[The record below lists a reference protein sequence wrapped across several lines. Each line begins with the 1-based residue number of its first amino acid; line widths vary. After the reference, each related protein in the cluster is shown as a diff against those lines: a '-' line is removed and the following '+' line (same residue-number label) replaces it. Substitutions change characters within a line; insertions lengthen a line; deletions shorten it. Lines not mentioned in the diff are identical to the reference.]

1 MPLDPKIDVE
11 VLLAAWSFER
21 SITLIGVS
29 AATWID
35 QLLMRSDASELLVRD
50 GRVAI
55 SRDRARGLINAAASK
70 GRSLVNE
77 DDLRVGLMM
86 DRSPYA
92 PLVMLGLSLSGAEV
106 LLLRADSTQQELY
119 EIQRVWSIN
128 RTLKASDLI
137 TEGQLGEQKS
147 APSITDYGVSLESNF
162 FTILSSGT
170 TGNSKAITHSY
181 SSAIGSA
188 LAFSAAMGIEPG
200 DRFFHNWPMFYM
212 AGLFNLFLC
221 PLVAGAEVLLS
232 QEFSAAIAR
241 RQLNAITDSGTN
253 QILLSPTM
261 ANVYTRVMSAHKLDL
276 SACKVVCTSSMLY
289 PSVESRF
296 TDVFNCDLHPC
307 YGITEY
313 GGSFT
318 FGTSKSKPFS
328 VGKPIQGVTVRI
340 DSGEIKVKSP
350 FVAPLMSLPDG
361 RSIRLEKSKFH
372 PTNDLGT
379 ISEDGEVFLLGRL
392 GDEIKKGGEFLSLID
407 IEDIALSVSG
417 VSDALAIPCASEFW
431 GQDFVLKI
439 VCDERSGDERSVL
452 HRKLVS
458 TISDSRSPLAV
469 PLRIDFVPA
478 IARTDS
484 GKPLR
489 RAYLGEGQED

>member
-1 MPLDPKIDVE
+1 
-11 VLLAAWSFER
+11 
-21 SITLIGVS
+21 VS
-29 AATWID
+29 AAIWVD
-35 QLLMRSDASELLVRD
+35 ELLMRSDASELLIRD
-50 GRVAI
+50 SQVVI
-55 SRDRARGLINAAASK
+55 SRNNVRSLINAVVSK
-70 GRSLVNE
+70 GRSLANE
-77 DDLRVGLMM
+77 DHLRVGLLM

-92 PLVMLGLSLSGAEV
+92 PLVMLGLSLSGVEV
-106 LLLRADSTQQELY
+106 LLLRPDSTQQKLSAL
-119 EIQRVWSIN
+119 QRIWRIN
-128 RTLKASDLI
+128 KTVKASDLV
-137 TEGQLGEQKS
+137 TQERLGEHKS
-147 APSITDYGVSLESNF
+147 SSCIIDYGVSLDSGF

-170 TGNSKAITHSY
+170 TSSSKAITHSF

-188 LAFSAAMGIEPG
+188 LAFSAAM
-200 DRFFHNWPMFYM
+200 DVKSSDKFFHNWPMFYM

-221 PLVAGAEVLLS
+221 PLVAGAEILLS
-232 QEFSAAIAR
+232 KEFSAAIAR

-261 ANVYTRVMSAHKLDL
+261 ANVYTRVMGANKLDL
-276 SACKVVCTSSMLY
+276 SECKVVCTSSMLY

-318 FGTSKSKPFS
+318 FGSAKSKPFS

-350 FVAPLMSLPDG
+350 FVAPLMSLQDG
-361 RSIRLEKSKFH
+361 QSIRLEKSKFH

-392 GDEIKKGGEFLSLID
+392 GEQIKKGGELLSLID
-407 IEDIALSVSG
+407 IEDVALSVSG

-431 GQDFVLKI
+431 GQDFVLKV
-439 VCDERSGDERSVL
+439 VCDERIGDKHSVL

-458 TISDSRSPLAV
+458 TISDSRSPFAV

-489 RAYLGEGQED
+489 RAYFGEGQ